1 MNDAQLARIN
11 RELADLAD
19 GERRADACANP
30 WAVGFLRAAQERLR
44 RLRDDL
50 ILLDPKE
57 PS

>member
-19 GERRADACANP
+19 DERRADACANP
-30 WAVGFLRAAQERLR
+30 RAAGSLRAAQERLR